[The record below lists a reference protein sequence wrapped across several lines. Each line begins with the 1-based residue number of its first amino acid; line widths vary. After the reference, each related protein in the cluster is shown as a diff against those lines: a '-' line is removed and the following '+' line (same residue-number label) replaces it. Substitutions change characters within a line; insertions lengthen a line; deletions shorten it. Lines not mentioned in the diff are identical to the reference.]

1 MFTATKSFERFR
13 QLKSVQD
20 EKRSVD
26 NAIPKSTTYKSK
38 LLCKVFEEWKQNRV
52 MKSCTLEPGSLFATK
67 DFEEGVHMKDSK
79 SNVTSE

>member
-13 QLKSVQD
+13 QLKSMQD

-38 LLCKVFEEWKQNRV
+38 WSCKVFEELKQNRV
-52 MKSCTLEPGSLFATK
+52 MKSCTLEPGSLFTTK
-67 DFEEGVHMKDSK
+67 DFKEGVHMKDSK